1 MRRPRGG
8 RMEYVSL
15 GRGGPD
21 VSAVGLGMWQAGGK
35 AWGSDVRDA
44 DCRQAMERAVEL
56 GINLVDTAEAY
67 GDGHS
72 ERVMSRA
79 IRNVGRDHVFVATKV
94 GGWHLRADDVKKACA
109 ASLKRLGVREIDL
122 YQVHWPDPWS
132 QVPLRETM
140 KALEALHRAGRIRN
154 IGVSNFAVRDLTEAR
169 SHLSRADIV
178 SNQVRY
184 NMLQREVEAEVLP
197 YCKREGIAIL
207 AWSPIGKGVLT
218 GKYHD
223 GKRPKDR
230 VRAEED
236 LFKPANLRA
245 AAPLIRELRKIG
257 RAHGKTPGQTAL
269 AWLRRNRNVIPI
281 PGAKRPSQAEEN
293 AGAAGWSL
301 NAREV
306 RTLGGIL
313 RRIRLDTF

>member
-1 MRRPRGG
+1 MDYI
-8 RMEYVSL
+8 EL
-15 GRGGPD
+15 GRGGPK
-21 VSAVGLGMWQAGGK
+21 VSAIGIGMWQAGGK

-44 DCRQAMERAVEL
+44 DCQKAMERAVDL

-67 GDGHS
+67 GEGHS
-72 ERVMSRA
+72 EKVMSRA
-79 IRNVGRDHVFVATKV
+79 IKKVGRENVFVATKV
-94 GGWHLRADDVKKACA
+94 GGWHLRAADVRKACV
-109 ASLKRLGVREIDL
+109 ASLKRLGIREVDL

-140 KALEALHRAGRIRN
+140 KDLEALHRDGKVRH
-154 IGVSNFAVRDLTEAR
+154 IGVSNFAVRDLKEAR
-169 SHLSRADIV
+169 SHLSRADIA

-184 NMLQREVEAEVLP
+184 NMLERNVEQEVLP

-207 AWSPIGKGVLT
+207 AWSPIGKGLLS

-230 VRAEED
+230 VRSEDD

-245 AAPLIRELRKIG
+245 TAPLIRELRKVG
-257 RAHGKTPGQTAL
+257 RARRKTAAQVAL
-269 AWLRRNRNVIPI
+269 AWLRRHDHVIPI
-281 PGAKRPSQAEEN
+281 PGAKRPAQAEEN

-306 RTLGGIL
+306 RTLEGIAQRL
-313 RRIRLDTF
+313 QLDTF

>member
-1 MRRPRGG
+1 
-8 RMEYVSL
+8 MEYVSL
-15 GRGGPD
+15 GRGGPT

-35 AWGSDVRDA
+35 AWGADVRDA
-44 DCRQAMERAVEL
+44 DCRKAMERAVDL

-72 ERVMSRA
+72 EQVMSRA
-79 IRNVGRDHVFVATKV
+79 IKNVGRDRVFIATKV
-94 GGWHLRADDVKKACA
+94 GGWHLRADDVRKACA
-109 ASLKRLGVREIDL
+109 GSLKRLGVREIDL

-140 KALEALHRAGRIRN
+140 KALEALHRAGRIRH
-154 IGVSNFAVRDLTEAR
+154 IGVSNFAVRDLEEAR
-169 SHLSRADIV
+169 SDLSKADIA

-184 NMLQREVEAEVLP
+184 NMLQREVEAEVVP
-197 YCKREGIAIL
+197 YCKREEIAIL
-207 AWSPIGKGVLT
+207 AWSPMGKGVLS

-230 VRAEED
+230 IRAEED

-245 AAPLIRELRKIG
+245 TVPLIRELRMIG
-257 RAHGKTPGQTAL
+257 RVHRKTPAQVAL
-269 AWLRRNRNVIPI
+269 AWLRCHPHVIPI
-281 PGAKRPSQAEEN
+281 PGAKRAAQAEEN

-301 NAREV
+301 SGAEI
-306 RTLGGIL
+306 RTVGSIL
-313 RRIRLDTF
+313 DRLRLDTF

>member
-1 MRRPRGG
+1 
-8 RMEYVSL
+8 MERITL
-15 GRGGPD
+15 GRGGPT
-21 VSAVGLGMWQAGGK
+21 VSAIGLGMWQAGGK

-44 DCRQAMERAVEL
+44 DCRKAMERAVEL

-72 ERVMSRA
+72 EQVMSGA
-79 IRNVGRDHVFVATKV
+79 IRNVGRTNVFVATKV
-94 GGWHLRADDVKKACA
+94 GGWHLHGDDVKKACA

-140 KALEALHRAGRIRN
+140 KALEALHRAGKIRQ
-154 IGVSNFAVRDLTEAR
+154 IGVSNFAVRDLEEAR

-184 NMLQREVEAEVLP
+184 NMLQRDVEAEVVP

-207 AWSPIGKGVLT
+207 AWSPIGKGILT

-223 GKRPKDR
+223 GNRPKDR
-230 VRAEED
+230 VRAQED
-236 LFKPANLRA
+236 IFKPANLRA
-245 AAPLIRELRKIG
+245 SAPLIRELRKIG
-257 RAHGKTPGQTAL
+257 KAHRKTPAQVAL
-269 AWLRRNRNVIPI
+269 AWLRRNPHVVPI
-281 PGAKRPSQAEEN
+281 PGAKRPEQSAEN

-301 NAREV
+301 GSGEI
-306 RTLGGIL
+306 RTLDRIL
-313 RRIRLDTF
+313 RGLRLDTF